1 MKYRSFQEALN
12 YAIGREQDAEGF
24 YHLLAKRAR
33 QPATRE
39 MLEELAVQEH
49 QHQERLQALE
59 PGDVAR
65 KGVRPTEVDE
75 PADRKAVAY
84 DPEMDFVAAL
94 RLAIQREEDSVR
106 LYQMLGQEAED
117 PAQQKLFH
125 LLVGQEQG
133 HRTRLQ
139 DELDSVVLRDY

>member
-1 MKYRSFQEALN
+1 VAS
-12 YAIGREQDAEGF
+12 
-24 YHLLAKRAR
+24 KR
-33 QPATRE
+33 
-39 MLEELAVQEH
+39 
-49 QHQERLQALE
+49 
-59 PGDVAR
+59 
-65 KGVRPTEVDE
+65 VRTTEVDE
-75 PADRKAVAY
+75 PADRKAVAF

-117 PAQQKLFH
+117 PVQQKLFR

-133 HRTRLQ
+133 HRARLQ